1 MIIDSLG
8 QEAKT
13 NLKTERASFSVSA
26 DKAKKFLHI
35 AVRNLYSN
43 PVLASVVEVSQ
54 NAHDEHVRRGI
65 EDKQFVVTIPT
76 SWSPTFSVRDF
87 GGGIPHDFM
96 LNEYTQ
102 ALESTKD
109 EDSEMSGGW
118 GLGRLALLSLA
129 STYNVT
135 TYIDGTERNYSIF
148 ESENGIEIIMT
159 HERPTT
165 EVNGTIVSAPVPPEK
180 VSQFRDACNRAFR
193 YYKVKPKISGDSSYS
208 IAEPTYSLRG
218 ETWGIETFH
227 AATSAVCG
235 IYHYPISK
243 ENIPN
248 LTSAQSDLLGNVGL
262 VMFFGASEL
271 APMANRQG
279 LYYNDKT
286 VNAIKK
292 KLNEI
297 EIEVVKEIQK
307 KFDECK
313 SYFEALLLWSK
324 MFTTASG
331 VNHIFKRS
339 SQINWNGIPITTNT
353 VEDIHKYGLVPNGD
367 PIGNIN
373 ATSYASEWGRS
384 RRVIKHRHHQ
394 KSFAVCEKTTVFIND
409 MTGGRGAISRAK
421 SYIRQTIAEG
431 KEKDVCVLYFSNDTV
446 KQEFFAKTHFTEND
460 FVKISSII
468 PTKFDRNVTASERA
482 KTKIFK
488 WNGETDYRSSRYTKC
503 WEISDIDLEE
513 DEEGIYVPIERYCP
527 VCKSCS
533 NLDMMENVIN
543 SLIAVGCIHANS
555 EIYGVRLGSNEH
567 NAMKEAEEWKSLDEL
582 VEEYIVSY
590 KFPENELQIIADA
603 EEASKIGNFVFGHM
617 IYHYGIS
624 DKAVDSI
631 LIPELKDYVSKLKNI
646 VKAKQECERLKLA
659 EKHDVY
665 KRLGGKIS
673 TIKKPSFEVSE
684 LEHFLKKELPILN
697 IIENPYSES
706 DFNRIVTSLNRFLEK
721 FSNKSLETA

>member
-109 EDSEMSGGW
+109 SDSEMSGGW

-135 TYIDGTERNYSIF
+135 TYINGVERNYSIF

-165 EVNGTIVSAPVPPEK
+165 EVNGTLVSAPVPPEK

-193 YYKVKPKISGDSSYS
+193 YYKVKPKVNGDSSYS
-208 IAEPTYSLRG
+208 IVEPTYSLKG
-218 ETWGIETFH
+218 NDWGIETFH
-227 AATSAVCG
+227 SATSAVCG

-248 LTSAQSDLLGNVGL
+248 LTSAQADLLGNVGL

-286 VNAIKK
+286 INAIKK

-313 SYFEALLLWSK
+313 SYFEAQLLWSK
-324 MFTTASG
+324 MFATSNG

-339 SQINWNGIPITTNT
+339 SQISWNGIPVTTNT
-353 VEDIHKYGLVPNGD
+353 VENLHKYGLVVNGE
-367 PIGNIN
+367 PVGHIN
-373 ATSYASEWGRS
+373 ATSYGYEWGRS
-384 RRVIKHRHHQ
+384 RRVIKHRHNQ
-394 KSFAVCEKTTVFIND
+394 KNFLICEKTTVFIND

-421 SYIRQTIAEG
+421 SYIRQSVTNG
-431 KEKDVCVLYFSNDTV
+431 KEKDACVLYFSNDIV
-446 KQEFFAKTHFTEND
+446 KQEFFSKSHLTEND
-460 FVKISSII
+460 LVKISTIV
-468 PTKFDRNVTASERA
+468 PTKVDRNLTASERA

-488 WNGETDYRSSRYTKC
+488 WNGETDYRSSRFTKC

-527 VCKSCS
+527 VGKSCG

-543 SLIAVGCIHANS
+543 SLVAVGCIPANT
-555 EIYGVRLGSNEH
+555 EIYGVRNGSDEH
-567 NAMKEAEEWKSLDEL
+567 NAMKEAEEWISLDEL
-582 VEEYIVSY
+582 VDEYISSY
-590 KFPENELQIIADA
+590 KFPESELQMIADA
-603 EEASKIGNFVFGHM
+603 EEANKVGNFAFGHM

-624 DKAVDSI
+624 DTVVDSI
-631 LIPELKDYVSKLKNI
+631 LVPELKDYVSKLKNI
-646 VKAKQECERLKLA
+646 VKVKKDCENLKLA
-659 EKHDVY
+659 EKHVTFT
-665 KRLGGKIS
+665 KLGGKVS
-673 TIKKPSFEVSE
+673 VIKKPSFEISE
-684 LEHFLKKELPILN
+684 LERLLKKEIPIID
-697 IIENPYSES
+697 IIENPYSEN
-706 DFNRIVTSLNRFLEK
+706 DFIRIVKSLNSLLEK
-721 FSNKSLETA
+721 FSKKTLETA